1 MQVNGPERWKLARK
15 KFHYTDLLQVL
26 KGEPLSSVF
35 SSDGTLFSASAAPHR
50 GGSHDNEYITLGNEV
65 SPFFFFF
72 SHCLTNR
79 GKQSHATGS
88 DAILGGL
95 ILIYSHH
102 SRANA
107 DEYSNNLRLCVFQPG
122 TNILPFGL
130 P

>member
-65 SPFFFFF
+65 SPFFLFFLSLF
-72 SHCLTNR
+72 
-79 GKQSHATGS
+79 
-88 DAILGGL
+88 D
-95 ILIYSHH
+95 
-102 SRANA
+102 
-107 DEYSNNLRLCVFQPG
+107 
-122 TNILPFGL
+122 
-130 P
+130 